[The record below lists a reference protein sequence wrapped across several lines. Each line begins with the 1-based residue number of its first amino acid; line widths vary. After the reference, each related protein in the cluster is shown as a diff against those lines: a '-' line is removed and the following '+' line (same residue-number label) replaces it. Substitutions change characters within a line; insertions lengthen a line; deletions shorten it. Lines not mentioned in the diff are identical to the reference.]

1 MDTFSLTIC
10 DDDKITH
17 EVVAK
22 YLLKFYKK
30 RNVELQLQHFYNA
43 KTLLSHAE
51 DQQTVLMDIDM
62 PYLSGIEA
70 TAMVKEAYPQ
80 IEVMMLTVFEERNKI
95 FDALHAGATGYLLK
109 KSSAIQII
117 EGITELV
124 NGGSPTSG
132 EIARKVLD
140 FFTATGNHEETFHSL
155 RSGVGGTP
163 AIDSG
168 RQLQDDRRTAPLH
181 RYGSV
186 SINTSTVN

>member
-1 MDTFSLTIC
+1 MKLDINVAVYEDNDSLRKSLTRLI
-10 DDDKITH
+10 KGSG
-17 EVVAK
+17 
-22 YLLKFYKK
+22 LLRFVGAYPDC
-30 RNVELQLQHFYNA
+30 RNILENCA
-43 KTLLSHAE
+43 TE
-51 DQQTVLMDIDM
+51 MPDMILMDIDM